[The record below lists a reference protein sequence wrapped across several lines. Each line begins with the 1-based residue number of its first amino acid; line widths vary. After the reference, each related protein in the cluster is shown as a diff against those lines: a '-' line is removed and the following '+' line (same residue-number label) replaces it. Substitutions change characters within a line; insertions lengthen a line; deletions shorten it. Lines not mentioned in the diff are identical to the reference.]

1 MKKKIIT
8 AMIFSAVLLT
18 ACSKENPP
26 TETERETSAVSQSI
40 TAADEAETDS
50 ETAPAEET
58 TVSEES
64 DTFWDNF
71 DKSKVSSDHF
81 DCRIFSLEQFEK
93 GYGRDWHVHGGFVS
107 KSVVCEGYSDW
118 GSDDITRN
126 YLRFINV
133 DSETIEAEI
142 ELPEGFYLSN
152 MSHAESDD
160 ENTLAKAY
168 IAREEGEGY
177 VYGIV
182 TVYKDYTYDI
192 VMDDELYPWYY
203 NYYLGIVDNGRLFD
217 AVNNVEYFPDTDRS
231 ALYKFSIYENRFVYE
246 ISAGGE
252 RNNFGYYDIAAGK
265 SAEFPDTADF
275 FPVGYYDGKIYASLT
290 TADSEGIGE
299 IYSFD
304 INTLEKK
311 KFVAVHTDTDN
322 DGEFINC
329 FMSPTEAGYIA
340 AEFTVSSADILT
352 PQNHILYL
360 FSLDSGEILAKLESN
375 HGYGG
380 TKSMEYIDGRIALVN
395 FDNNEIT
402 LFDKKM

>member
-1 MKKKIIT
+1 MKTKIFAAI
-8 AMIFSAVLLT
+8 IFSAMLLT
-18 ACSKENPP
+18 ACSKESSP
-26 TETERETSAVSQSI
+26 TETETSAVSQSV
-40 TAADEAETDS
+40 AEETSANTDH
-50 ETAPAEET
+50 AEET
-58 TVSEES
+58 TAAEES
-64 DTFWDNF
+64 DPFWDNF
-71 DKSKVSSDHF
+71 DKSKVNSDYF

-93 GYGRDWHVHGGFVS
+93 GRGTSFHVHGMFVN
-107 KSVVCEGYSDW
+107 KSVVCEEYTDW
-118 GSDDITRN
+118 SGDDAVR

-133 DSETIEAEI
+133 DSETVEAEI
-142 ELPEGFYLSN
+142 ELPKGFYLST
-152 MSHAESDD
+152 MSHYTESDD
-160 ENTLAKAY
+160 ENLLAKAY

-182 TVYKDYTYDI
+182 TVYKDYTCDI

-217 AVNNVEYFPDTDRS
+217 AVNNVEYFPDTDRL
-231 ALYKFSIYENRFVYE
+231 ALYKFSIDENRFVYE

-252 RNNFGYYDIAAGK
+252 RDNFGCYDIAAGK

-290 TADSEGIGE
+290 TADAEGIGE

-311 KFVAVHTDTDN
+311 KFVAVHTDTDS

-340 AEFTVSSADILT
+340 AEFYPNSSS
-352 PQNHILYL
+352 HVLYL

-380 TKSMEYIDGRIALVN
+380 TKAMEYIDGRIALVN